1 MPKRRIFTPGPV
13 PVPDRV
19 RLAMAQPAIHHRA
32 ADFVAV
38 FEACRKGL
46 QRVFQTESPVLILTS
61 SGTGAMDCAV
71 SNLLS
76 PGDHALVVCGGKF
89 GERWAEICE
98 AYGVRTTC
106 IDVEWGQPVEPARV
120 EEALAQQPEIR
131 AVYVTASDTST
142 AVCHPVKEIAEIVRR
157 SDERLMV
164 VDAITAVG
172 VYDLPM
178 DAWGL
183 DAVVGGSQKAFMLPP
198 GLAFLGVS
206 ERAQRF
212 AQTSSCPSYYFDL
225 RRELEALPGNQTAW
239 TPAVSLILGLHE
251 ALEMMLEEVGLEA
264 TWARTEKLA
273 HATRE
278 AIRAIGLELLS
289 PDAPSPACT
298 AVKVPDGIDGP
309 ALRKTLRD
317 DLGYQLADG
326 QGKLKGKIFRIA
338 HLGDYDR
345 FDTIACIAA
354 VEMALASLGYASK
367 LGEAARTATELLRD

>member
-1 MPKRRIFTPGPV
+1 MLKRRIFTPGPV

-19 RLAMAQPAIHHRA
+19 RLAMAQPAIHHRS
-32 ADFVAV
+32 ADFVPA

-46 QRVFQTESPVLILTS
+46 QRVFQTESPVLIYTS
-61 SGTGAMDCAV
+61 SGTGAMESAV
-71 SNLLS
+71 SGLLS
-76 PGDHALVVCGGKF
+76 PGDHALVVRGGKF

-106 IDVEWGQPVEPARV
+106 IDVEWGQAVEPARV
-120 EEALAQQPEIR
+120 EEALEQHPEIR

-157 SDERLMV
+157 SDERLIV

-172 VYDLPM
+172 VYDVPM

-212 AQTSSCPSYYFDL
+212 AQTSTCPSYYFDL
-225 RRELEALPGNQTAW
+225 RRELAALPGNQTAW
-239 TPAVSLILGLHE
+239 TPAVSLILGLNE
-251 ALEMMLEEVGLEA
+251 ALKIILDEVGLEA
-264 TWARTEKLA
+264 TWVRTEKLA

-278 AIRAIGLELLS
+278 AMRAIGLELLS
-289 PDAPSPACT
+289 PTAPSPACT
-298 AVKVPDGIDGP
+298 AIMVPNGIDGQ
-309 ALRKTLRD
+309 ALRVTLRD
-317 DLGYQLADG
+317 KLGYTVADG